1 MVSLHSNGN
10 PKVLIAFYFLLCLFS
25 WGWGEAHAR
34 QNTLQLEKALENPLN
49 FQESDKSCVTQA
61 VLGSTRENM
70 GRHMPAKVCVA
81 VRGQPAGVSSHLP
94 PSGSQELNSV
104 RQGWQLMPLFAE
116 SSGQSSN
123 GAFNPSTELLT
134 FQKRLISV
142 LISLLNF

>member
-1 MVSLHSNGN
+1 MVSAGTAYSAGSFTTFAA
-10 PKVLIAFYFLLCLFS
+10 LIQYILLSSLPFDNILLNFLLHFFTYLVSVC
-25 WGWGEAHAR
+25 A
-34 QNTLQLEKALENPLN
+34 
-49 FQESDKSCVTQA
+49 CV
-61 VLGSTRENM
+61 STHIE
-70 GRHMPAKVCVA
+70 